1 MRTKRYFSDVISN
14 LKSEEVKSEFQR
26 SYLLIV
32 LFSLILLVAAINYFA
47 LRDSLIKFYGG
58 TPVFVRG
65 VGFLLVFLI
74 YQVLI
79 LQYLKGKLRNGSGTP
94 RFYKYVHTMIE
105 ISFPTAIMFFM
116 VAQLK
121 MLSYLDSPIFLLYFL
136 FIILSI
142 LHLDFRVSIFAGTF
156 SAAQYVFLIYYGFH
170 YATLEGGYEPATPEA
185 AHYIRAVIMVL
196 SGAAA
201 AFVAAE
207 LKGRIKATFDFQ
219 EKKNEL
225 EVIFGQQVSKEVS
238 KALIEDKGATKRREA
253 TVMFLDIRNFTAFA
267 DSHTAEEVINYQ
279 NQFLSPVMD
288 IINQHQGVVFQIL
301 GDGLMACF
309 GSPGENVLHADMAFQ
324 ASLRILKQVEQ
335 ASAENTI
342 PQTTVGI
349 GLHSGLMVTGNIGN
363 ENRKQ
368 FSISGTPVIVA
379 SRIEQLN
386 KKYGTQLLIS
396 GQVYDQIVKGK
407 MEIAYLGEEPLRG
420 IGIPVKIY
428 KVV

>member
-1 MRTKRYFSDVISN
+1 MRTKKYFSDVISN

-32 LFSLILLVAAINYFA
+32 LFSLILLVAGVNYFV
-47 LRDSLIKFYGG
+47 LKDSLVNFYGG
-58 TPVFVRG
+58 TPVFVKG
-65 VGFLLVFLI
+65 IGFLLVFLF

-79 LQYLKGKLRNGSGTP
+79 LQYLKGKLRDGSGTP
-94 RFYKYVHTMIE
+94 RLYKYVHTMIE
-105 ISFPTAIMFFM
+105 VSFPTAIMFFM
-116 VAQLK
+116 MSQLK
-121 MLSYLDSPIFLLYFL
+121 MLSYLDSPVFLLYFL

-156 SAAQYVFLIYYGFH
+156 AAIHYVFLIYYGFN
-170 YATLEGGYEPATPEA
+170 YATLEGVYEPATPEA
-185 AHYIRAVIMVL
+185 AHYIRAVIMVF

-207 LKGRIKATFDFQ
+207 LKARIKTTFDFQ

-225 EVIFGQQVSKEVS
+225 EVLFGQQVSKEVS
-238 KALIEDKGATKRREA
+238 KALIEEKGVTTRREA

-267 DSHTAEEVINYQ
+267 DAHTADEVINYQ
-279 NQFLSPVMD
+279 NQFLSPVID

-324 ASLRILKQVEQ
+324 SSLKILNQVKHASDEKI
-335 ASAENTI
+335 I
-342 PQTTVGI
+342 PPTTVGI

-396 GQVYDQIVKGK
+396 GQVYEQIVKGK
-407 MEIAYLGEEPLRG
+407 MPITYIGEEPLKG
-420 IGIPVKIY
+420 IGVPVKIY